1 MPMEFKQKTIG
12 DIIESE
18 HLMLSSAPQRYGAY
32 YTIAIDLSEFL
43 SLAVKSIDRDHETFS
58 RFMSQVAKHHLLA
71 VFSTVRLHHIQA
83 MMNLRQV
90 LENGACAAFAIA
102 NPDPA
107 HFASTTP
114 EGTLD
119 ASQKLTIK
127 RYEWLNKHFPQGSS
141 SIEAMKKM
149 INKST
154 AHANIAY
161 TNQNFRLAETGDG
174 FNTPFFD
181 FEDEYFVMC
190 DLLMA
195 SSIALSLIKLFYGVK
210 KDVNAIVW
218 RDDFES
224 RFASLFDRETAL
236 RNEMHSSDRFKQQ
249 QEKFGHLM
257 K

>member
-1 MPMEFKQKTIG
+1 VT
-12 DIIESE
+12 
-18 HLMLSSAPQRYGAY
+18 A
-32 YTIAIDLSEFL
+32 AIL
-43 SLAVKSIDRDHETFS
+43 
-58 RFMSQVAKHHLLA
+58 
-71 VFSTVRLHHIQA
+71 
-83 MMNLRQV
+83 
-90 LENGACAAFAIA
+90 
-102 NPDPA
+102 
-107 HFASTTP
+107 ASTTP

-195 SSIALSLIKLFYGVK
+195 SCIALSYQAFLWCEKRRK
-210 KDVNAIVW
+210 
-218 RDDFES
+218 RDCVAR
-224 RFASLFDRETAL
+224 RF
-236 RNEMHSSDRFKQQ
+236 
-249 QEKFGHLM
+249 
-257 K
+257 

>member
-1 MPMEFKQKTIG
+1 MDFKQKTI
-12 DIIESE
+12 DDLIESE
-18 HLMLSSAPQRYGAY
+18 RLMVLTAPQRYGAY
-32 YTIAIDLSEFL
+32 YTLALDVSVFL
-43 SLAVKSIDRDHETFS
+43 SLVIKSIDRDHAIFV
-58 RFMSQVAKHHLLA
+58 RFFSQVKKHHLLA
-71 VFSTVRLHHIQA
+71 IFSTVRLHQIQA

-90 LENGACAAFAIA
+90 LEAGACAAFAIA

-114 EGTLD
+114 EGTLV

-127 RYEWLNKHFPQGSS
+127 RYEWLDKHFPQGSS
-141 SIEAMKKM
+141 SIKAMKDN

-161 TNQNFRLAETGDG
+161 TQKNFRLADSGNE
-174 FNTPFFD
+174 FSTPFFD
-181 FEDEYFVMC
+181 IDDAYFVTG

-195 SSIALSLIKLFYGVK
+195 SGLALSLIDLFYGVN

-218 RDDFES
+218 RDDFLS
-224 RFASLFDRETAL
+224 QFDAL
-236 RNEMHSSDRFKQQ
+236 VARQDDRRSEILSSDQFKGGQQ
-249 QEKFGHLM
+249 KFGHLM